1 MFNLYFVPLQ
11 ANLHAKLIIYDE
23 NTAIKCVNNCYRHG
37 FFACESAF
45 SQKWHLL
52 IAAYPR

>member
-37 FFACESAF
+37 FFAS
-45 SQKWHLL
+45 
-52 IAAYPR
+52 